1 MGQRYYVDPQRIE
14 ACTGQLE
21 EIATLVRSM
30 TEEFL
35 DGLAPTVNWPG
46 HEGEFAEKAK
56 PQEQKERQTTK
67 DTMMSIRDALVG
79 ITDSTL
85 SQVEMMKRTRDQN
98 IEDVERGNSRI
109 ETEGLG
115 DSVGVDVDGV
125 GNRGHH

>member
-35 DGLAPTVNWPG
+35 DGLAATVNWPG
-46 HEGEFAEKAK
+46 HEGEFAEKAR

-67 DTMMSIRDALVG
+67 ETMMSVRDALVG
-79 ITDSTL
+79 ITDATL

-109 ETEGLG
+109 ETDGLG
-115 DSVGVDVDGV
+115 DDFGVDGT
-125 GNRGHH
+125 GNRGRH